1 MVFTTASCQGSRSGC
16 GWGEGQIA
24 KTCTSTKVSES
35 GQAAICRSG
44 ADPGCRAF
52 LNPEPQS
59 DQRRPL
65 IHQDFGS
72 IRPRFAFPIQ
82 PLTDKAPKY
91 VLGHATSV
99 QKGRK
104 HQTNNHGPTTIQRIL
119 PNMQEKTGEMRYV
132 SPFRRVKGS
141 LPDVTPP
148 RRCGVLTKTR
158 SDKEVPECRRCLASG
173 HKCGG
178 YDLPLRMHVMGIQW
192 ERDGTQRMAP
202 VKVLPAKPSS
212 GLPLTSF
219 RDDLAAAYFF
229 QTFSWAPFWRS
240 HLRSAIASPPASS
253 VPQIRSLNKACFQ
266 AIVYTHMGLGHGDAA
281 LQIEGRQ
288 IYSRALTAMQTILA
302 SPFPKAQLAWLGET
316 IIIMGMYEVRFQSQ
330 TCDGGRCRLTLPS
343 LPSTG

>member
-1 MVFTTASCQGSRSGC
+1 MSGVKVWMWVGGRSDRQDMHLDQSFRIRTGGDLPERGRPRMPSLPEPRASVRPAKAAYSSRS
-16 GWGEGQIA
+16 
-24 KTCTSTKVSES
+24 
-35 GQAAICRSG
+35 RFH
-44 ADPGCRAF
+44 P
-52 LNPEPQS
+52 
-59 DQRRPL
+59 
-65 IHQDFGS
+65 
-72 IRPRFAFPIQ
+72 PRFAFPIQ

-288 IYSRALTAMQTILA
+288 IYSRSLTAMQTILA

-316 IIIMGMYEVRFQSQ
+316 IIIMGMYEVRSPPHH
-330 TCDGGRCRLTLPS
+330 GRWCLTQPS
-343 LPSTG
+343 LPSIG